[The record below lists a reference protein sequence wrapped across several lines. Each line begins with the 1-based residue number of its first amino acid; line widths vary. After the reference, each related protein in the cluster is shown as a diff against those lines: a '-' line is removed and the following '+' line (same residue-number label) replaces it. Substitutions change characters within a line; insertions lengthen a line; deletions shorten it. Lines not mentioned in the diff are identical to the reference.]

1 MIAVLFYLIQRP
13 SEFTGSH
20 FLGAAIL
27 NSAVMIEFILLSSL
41 ILSVILVVH
50 LFRMNRRISSCNV
63 QLTGEITQKEMEIV
77 HYKGKLEQYKGNID
91 KVLSKIDSLQKY
103 KRTLITNL
111 NHEIRTP
118 LNNLMGVS
126 NMILSDM
133 VINDKK
139 NLAYYAEI
147 LDSSSSRLLNV
158 FEKVMD
164 IESIENHKII
174 LDLKPIPLVE
184 LLSDLIETFRKLAE
198 KKNLI
203 ISMNI
208 RYTPNAYADVMA
220 LHKIFHALIDNAI
233 KFTVA
238 GEVLIT
244 TGYLKDKNEIFVKIK
259 DSGVGIDTDYLP
271 YIFDSFGQENMEL
284 SRPFEGAGLGLA
296 HAKKL
301 LELMNGHMHITSKKN
316 KGTTVSV
323 FLIPYHELI
332 KA

>member
-20 FLGAAIL
+20 FLGAAIFSPTVITGVIL
-27 NSAVMIEFILLSSL
+27 LCSFILAVLLVLYLYYINRKIASS
-41 ILSVILVVH
+41 
-50 LFRMNRRISSCNV
+50 NK
-63 QLTGEITQKEMEIV
+63 QLTSEITQKELEIEQ
-77 HYKGKLEQYKGNID
+77 YKGKLKQYKGNID
-91 KVLSKIDSLQKY
+91 KTLSKISSLQKF
-103 KRTLITNL
+103 KKTLITNL

-133 VINDKK
+133 VKNDKK

-158 FEKVMD
+158 LEKVMD
-164 IESIENHKII
+164 IDSIDSKKII
-174 LDLKPIPLVE
+174 LDLQPIPVIE
-184 LLSDLIETFRKLAE
+184 LLSDLIEGF
-198 KKNLI
+198 KKVADERNLSI
-203 ISMNI
+203 FMDI

-220 LHKIFHALIDNAI
+220 LHKILHALIDNAV

-238 GEVLIT
+238 GEIIIA
-244 TGYLKDKNEIFVKIK
+244 TGYLKDKNEIFIKIK
-259 DSGVGIDTDYLP
+259 DSGVGIDSEYLP

-284 SRPFEGAGLGLA
+284 SRPFEGLGLGLS

-301 LELMNGHMHITSKKN
+301 LELMNGHMHIASKKN
-316 KGTTVSV
+316 EGTTVSV
-323 FLIPYHELI
+323 FLVPYHELI